1 MNSNYTR
8 AQEDAGWKGGI
19 YSGSFEQLN
28 TKLEKTLTNQE
39 FDRAA
44 VAKLPDNAF
53 FFTKQSF
60 EDTALLNQA
69 VASRMS

>member
-1 MNSNYTR
+1 VYIVVVLNS
-8 AQEDAGWKGGI
+8 
-19 YSGSFEQLN
+19 YS

-39 FDRAA
+39 FDRVA

-53 FFTKQSF
+53 IFFTKKSF

-69 VASRMS
+69 VASTIS